1 MLLKGRNQLYWLKV
15 LDLTFVLTIQL
26 SQNTYF
32 QAQKYPFSNSL
43 SDESDWNSS
52 HCITSDLPTPER
64 ARTAKLSNTN
74 YKHCF
79 QIAQSSQ
86 LRMLHAFVKCFC
98 KFWPMSLECEGL
110 ISRKLHNSFY
120 KCCPWGGLV
129 TKKKSV
135 LLPRAQE
142 AQMYTGKYIIF
153 LLWRMVWEKKIK
165 WSCLECSL
173 QIWHFMNL
181 LFPIIYSLDE

>member
-1 MLLKGRNQLYWLKV
+1 M
-15 LDLTFVLTIQL
+15 LTIQL
-26 SQNTYF
+26 SQNIYF

-64 ARTAKLSNTN
+64 ARTAQLSNTN

-98 KFWPMSLECEGL
+98 KFWPMSLECEVL

-129 TKKKSV
+129 TKKS
-135 LLPRAQE
+135 LCCFQEPRRHKCTQE
-142 AQMYTGKYIIF
+142 NILSSCSEGWFGK
-153 LLWRMVWEKKIK
+153 KKIK